1 MCFRTRGNCVVPLAT
16 VANAEQREPQTN
28 GNTNMAT
35 RKTNTTA
42 KKTTARKTNA
52 KKATT
57 AKTPTKKST
66 AKKTDKKLSQID
78 AALAVLKKARKPM
91 SCKEMV
97 EAMAKQK
104 LWTSPGGKT
113 PDATLY
119 AAILRDLRNGKDARF
134 KKTAPGRFTN
144 A

>member
-1 MCFRTRGNCVVPLAT
+1 MVPLAT
-16 VANAEQREPQTN
+16 VGNAEQREPQTN
-28 GNTNMAT
+28 GSTDMAT
-35 RKTNTTA
+35 RTTS
-42 KKTTARKTNA
+42 TTA

-57 AKTPTKKST
+57 VKTPAKKTT

-104 LWTSPGGKT
+104 LWTSPAGKT
-113 PDATLY
+113 PMTLE
-119 AAILRDLRNGKDARF
+119 
-134 KKTAPGRFTN
+134 TA
-144 A
+144 

>member
-1 MCFRTRGNCVVPLAT
+1 
-16 VANAEQREPQTN
+16 
-28 GNTNMAT
+28 MAT
-35 RKTNTTA
+35 RKTSTTA

-52 KKATT
+52 KKLTT
-57 AKTPTKKST
+57 TKTP
-66 AKKTDKKLSQID
+66 AKKAAAKRTDKKMSQID